1 MKIKAG
7 QANLLSELRADLG
20 SSRMLKAMAAS
31 FLIAAI
37 VVIQSLALS
46 TIVFG
51 GPLLSFAVQGAGMM
65 LFGAM
70 AMCLL
75 IGVISSYPGVI
86 GLPQEVPATV
96 LGTLGAA
103 IVASTVEGPG
113 NAAFMTMAALL
124 VLSSLLT
131 GAFFVAVGYFRLAN
145 FFRFIPYPVAGGFF
159 AGTGCLLVMA
169 SISVMSGVT
178 VDWPTLPRLLDA
190 DVVWKWAPGVVYGAV
205 LILVVNRTGSFLA
218 MLGSFIIVGA
228 LYHLGLLFFDISLQE
243 AKARSLLLAGISQE
257 GAPWPAFGIGDLL
270 DADWAFIAAHT
281 PELLATT
288 LVTLLCL
295 LVYVNGLEV
304 ATGVEVDLDREFR
317 AAGIAG
323 ICAAAGGSASGCQ
336 SFGLTLPFNR
346 LGVDTPWLGIAVA
359 IVLGLCLFFGTG
371 LLELLPVSIIGG
383 VLFFIGGD
391 LMFTWLF
398 KAQRWL
404 HWTDYGIIVLICI
417 VIAAF
422 GFIEGVGMGMV
433 ATLVLFAFRLSR
445 VEVVA
450 QEFTG
455 RQRSS
460 TRIRSIPD
468 RAILLERGNRLRV
481 YRLRG
486 YIFFG
491 TAHRL
496 VDRLKGPMR
505 EAQPPACIVLDF
517 EAVSGCD
524 FSAIDLLRQ
533 FARSIEGETKLT
545 ICAASAQLEANLRSH
560 LTAADRGIIQFERDL
575 DHGLESGED
584 ALLALASDEFSQAPR
599 DVRGHLLD
607 RVADD
612 LERHLGAQIVFEA
625 LIEQLRPWLAP
636 REFAS
641 GDMLAERGH
650 AQDGAHFLISGQ
662 VSVHGPEGKRMYQ
675 CGPGAVLEPWAAFSE
690 HEASFTAVART
701 PCRTMVLDPKRRELL
716 EADDNDLTLKLF
728 AFLIR
733 SRSSPGALFPQTG
746 VSPR

>member
-1 MKIKAG
+1 M
-7 QANLLSELRADLG
+7 
-20 SSRMLKAMAAS
+20 
-31 FLIAAI
+31 
-37 VVIQSLALS
+37 
-46 TIVFG
+46 
-51 GPLLSFAVQGAGMM
+51 
-65 LFGAM
+65 
-70 AMCLL
+70 
-75 IGVISSYPGVI
+75 
-86 GLPQEVPATV
+86 
-96 LGTLGAA
+96 
-103 IVASTVEGPG
+103 
-113 NAAFMTMAALL
+113 
-124 VLSSLLT
+124 
-131 GAFFVAVGYFRLAN
+131 
-145 FFRFIPYPVAGGFF
+145 
-159 AGTGCLLVMA
+159 
-169 SISVMSGVT
+169 T

-383 VLFFIGGD
+383 VLFFIGGH
-391 LMFTWLF
+391 LMFTGCSRPKCCTGRFCISADLSSC
-398 KAQRWL
+398 
-404 HWTDYGIIVLICI
+404 GIRI
-417 VIAAF
+417 
-422 GFIEGVGMGMV
+422 IEGVGMEMV
-433 ATLVLFAFRLSR
+433 ATLCCCFRLAGGSR
-445 VEVVA
+445 RAGIHRTTAQLYKDPIDTRSRHTAGTRLPFARLSATRLHLFRHRSPSREPSQGTDARGAAAGLYCAGLRGRVRLRLLRHRPVA
-450 QEFTG
+450 Q
-455 RQRSS
+455 S
-460 TRIRSIPD
+460 P
-468 RAILLERGNRLRV
+468 
-481 YRLRG
+481 
-486 YIFFG
+486 
-491 TAHRL
+491 
-496 VDRLKGPMR
+496 
-505 EAQPPACIVLDF
+505 
-517 EAVSGCD
+517 
-524 FSAIDLLRQ
+524 
-533 FARSIEGETKLT
+533 ARSRRKKLT

-612 LERHLGAQIVFEA
+612 LVRHLGAQIVFEA
-625 LIEQLRPWLAP
+625 LTSSFDPAGARSSNRRLGRT
-636 REFAS
+636 
-641 GDMLAERGH
+641 GH
-650 AQDGAHFLISGQ
+650 ARMSHSLIGQ
-662 VSVHGPEGKRMYQ
+662 GSVI
-675 CGPGAVLEPWAAFSE
+675 V
-690 HEASFTAVART
+690 
-701 PCRTMVLDPKRRELL
+701 RRE
-716 EADDNDLTLKLF
+716 TM
-728 AFLIR
+728 
-733 SRSSPGALFPQTG
+733 
-746 VSPR
+746 